1 MILTKAERKIIVQ
14 ESLRHEQE
22 LQKLAHLARR
32 HAEKIS
38 RELEE
43 VDRLRERRKMAM
55 IAHEEINK
63 VNREARLI
71 EQEVRLKFIKHLNV
85 I

>member
-1 MILTKAERKIIVQ
+1 MAERKFIVQ
-14 ESLRHEQE
+14 ESLRHEHE
-22 LQKLAHLARR
+22 LQQLAHLERR
-32 HAEKIS
+32 HTEKIN

-43 VDRLRERRKMAM
+43 ADRGRERRKMAM

-63 VNREARLI
+63 ANREARLL